1 MKNTP
6 QQTNNSSKPPVAEA
20 AQDSRQ
26 IQLAQIEN
34 NSKRATAQRSFLA
47 TISDSPRMTAQR
59 RRIESYIGSSQPE
72 APSRTG
78 PQINQQHNIQ
88 RLKKLEDEENPLNMP
103 LPVAEKPLVQDKF
116 APAGEKA
123 IQLKDDID
131 ARPTPIAKT
140 TKSILQKKC
149 SRCEAEEKSQKK
161 PPTELIQTKDIK
173 DNIPNPTN
181 FKSGKKNRIN
191 AASGKNSSRSHSA
204 FIQFKLKIGAPD
216 DIYEKEAD
224 SVADKVVKLH
234 ESKVQLFAPAVIQTK
249 CAACEAEE
257 KEAVQRKELP
267 SGPSIT
273 SAGNK
278 ENAIPQANPLS
289 GKESAPAI
297 TPAPKAS
304 ALRLPN
310 ANDEAL
316 QLKEEKEEE
325 LSEISMKTFAGD
337 GGQAPE
343 GIENSLNQSKG
354 AGHSLPQNIRSFME
368 QSIGADFSAVKIHN
382 DSNAVQ
388 MSRNLNAQAFTHG
401 SDIYFNSGKYNP
413 VSTEGKHL
421 LAHELT
427 HVVQQNQGVQKKII
441 QRAPVD
447 EPEKNSV
454 IDYKKTKTDNLQSW
468 YEQYK
473 FFNLFKEIDVY
484 PGSTPIAYANHVYDL
499 QTKLESAFAGKW
511 TAKEAGILEPAVTA
525 DSVLYKLLDIAVHYH
540 ADPAAHNGFNTKLLE
555 RIYLYFND
563 FEDMPPPLI
572 SEYFAGIR
580 QLELVN
586 RNKRFSIH
594 SDDRGDY
601 VRQLQAALLALNYD
615 IGADL
620 KQNKET
626 QAKEPSGVFGKGTKQ
641 AVIEFQKDSGF
652 EGKDV
657 DGIVGQTTLRL
668 LDKRIGAPAFKSP
681 SVSAGT
687 AFAFHIPLS
696 ASDLLLDKDTL
707 KADLLKR
714 TLKVAFPVTE
724 DQIDVLARS
733 GWHWTIYKE
742 PTQADVDV
750 GYMKVTIRK
759 SSYQSVMGK
768 IDESAGDKSGEPV
781 QEKLEKQTLDLL
793 KTGKLYSLN
802 QDIKS
807 LESVIA
813 SERKGDPDMHGRDI
827 NWTEVRKD
835 EARLEI
841 LKKERQEELN
851 RLGIT
856 LDDYE
861 KLQTD
866 FIGNFEK
873 FAVLIAFRML
883 SDNEM
888 QANIEAQHY
897 AKMEEVAAIKA
908 VFADLASKYSDS
920 EKLWWESVSLEAGK
934 DKGYYSG
941 SADYRS
947 KNQSSHGDIDV
958 DTSEPSRYYNDKNV
972 ADMYQKPS
980 SFFTQWREKE
990 NTVVAS
996 LQNAVKKFPILAHP
1010 KLELRRNAE
1019 KDAAMADEA
1028 IQKMLLGLINGS
1040 GDEKGI
1046 KQNIEDTR
1054 KALTEHREKI
1064 WELPVVI
1071 IKAQYAL
1078 GVIEGVP
1085 AALIKAKQD
1094 AVANKS
1100 FWEGVS
1106 LAVLGISLGLLALAS
1121 GPIGWLALA
1130 ASIGVGAYDAA
1141 RTYNEITFKKTT
1153 ANTALDPESAL
1164 GTDDPSYFWF
1174 WVSLVSVG
1182 LDVAQA
1188 AKLLKSIKK
1197 GIDLAEGVTKSLTD
1211 AKAAKALELAQAGG
1225 SSTSKGKAI
1234 VKEIEEID
1242 QALTKISPTE
1252 FAKNIELLKP
1262 LKDNPMAVVVMGEAL
1277 KDKKIVKA
1285 VTELGKLVEKD
1296 MFESSLKFYAGVG
1309 RNSLDEL
1316 PELMRLIKEGN
1327 LGINKPLMIELLSD
1341 PRTQRVL
1348 LDSQDPAFVLSQFKA
1363 WNTAVEAGKSQS
1375 FVKFLEAE
1383 NQITKLASDTKLVDM
1398 FGESFATLP
1407 NAVKNTYIMRTVEPR
1422 LLHAFHNG
1430 GLSPELKKALEVV
1443 LNSDIL
1449 AQSTRLSSA
1458 QQRMLREIRVLGSV
1472 IESQSDFSKVVSLLD
1487 NPASRRALWEGA
1499 SQLAG
1504 KDKYVELILKAN
1516 AGKQPA
1522 ADVFDDLIRIGP
1534 MTDEG
1539 TIQSL
1544 LTPAGQKLRQ
1554 ALAASPEA
1562 VAVLKKCASPCLP
1575 AFVTPD
1581 QVKQVAQIMSGKS
1594 KDDAL
1599 RIREFLYANRGSEDG
1614 FKSALSSLETNFADA
1629 IKDIKL
1635 PVLAKPVGFTASD
1648 EALRAI
1654 LNLGLPVSE
1663 LNKIMAKAAA
1673 VKGGSEIISD
1683 LLRVLQFEKNISLSH
1698 FDKLLK
1704 GLSEGSDVEFRA
1716 ARHLLDEAERFANA
1730 STDEIKKFKYIGL
1743 EKADLLL
1750 GRFSLTELN
1759 TLMNAR
1765 WSESFVNSLYDLA
1778 EKMPTLKFDEI
1789 KALVTKAGGGKALGD
1804 LGRLREILSIVKAP
1818 STSYDEAA
1826 KAIQA
1831 ADSFAADVARAMKDP
1846 ATGYDAM
1853 VKLIWGESVA
1863 VEGGAI
1869 KVTEALGKSGSDA
1882 YQTVFQLGK
1891 GESLAKNMVSGG
1903 ALSKDKWKV
1912 FRKVID
1918 DANIATSIK
1927 NNIIG
1932 EMWTRVNAEAFQELG
1947 YKVYREVG
1955 ITNGTTLAKAD
1966 IILEKGNEIIVLEC
1980 KSGGATY
1987 SKGQDIIYPLLQDGK
2002 FKSVM
2007 LNGDE
2012 ALAKRFADPASK
2024 IKFITAREAEIIK

>member
-1 MKNTP
+1 MASELRMQGGTMKAAP
-6 QQTNNSSKPPVAEA
+6 KQTNPDSSHSTNEA
-20 AQDSRQ
+20 TQDSWQ
-26 IQLAQIEN
+26 KQLAQTEN
-34 NSKRATAQRSFLA
+34 NSKEATAQRCFLA
-47 TISDSPRMTAQR
+47 GIPDSPRMTAQR
-59 RRIESYIGSSQPE
+59 QRIESYMSTNRQAVAPSHPSSQTNRQP
-72 APSRTG
+72 
-78 PQINQQHNIQ
+78 NIQ
-88 RLKKLEDEENPLNMP
+88 RLKKRAATGD
-103 LPVAEKPLVQDKF
+103 
-116 APAGEKA
+116 KA
-123 IQLKDDID
+123 IQMMEGADT
-131 ARPTPIAKT
+131 TPAPV
-140 TKSILQKKC
+140 TKKAESFLQRKC
-149 SRCEAEEKSQKK
+149 SRCEAEENIQKK
-161 PPTELIQTKDIK
+161 PFPELIQAKDVK
-173 DNIPNPTN
+173 DAVPNPIN
-181 FKSGKKNRIN
+181 FE
-191 AASGKNSSRSHSA
+191 AHENSSHSHSA
-204 FIQFKLKIGAPD
+204 AIQFKLKIGAPN
-216 DIYEKEAD
+216 DIYEQEAD
-224 SVADKVVKLH
+224 SVADKVVKLQ
-234 ESKVQLFAPAVIQTK
+234 ESEVHSSAPAIVQTK
-249 CAACEAEE
+249 CAACEAED
-257 KEAVQRKELP
+257 KEAIQRKKLP
-267 SGPSIT
+267 SDPAKISEGI
-273 SAGNK
+273 GK
-278 ENAIPQANPLS
+278 NALTQTPLS
-289 GKESAPAI
+289 PSEPTSTI
-297 TPAPKAS
+297 TPAPKTS
-304 ALRLPN
+304 VLRLPN
-310 ANDEAL
+310 ANDEEL

-325 LSEISMKTFAGD
+325 LSEISMKSFGGD
-337 GGQAPE
+337 EPRAPE
-343 GIENSLNQSKG
+343 SIENSLSQSKG
-354 AGHSLPQNIRSFME
+354 AGSYLPNNIRAFME

-388 MSRNLNAQAFTHG
+388 MSKNLNAQAFTHG
-401 SDIYFNSGKYNP
+401 NDIYFNSGKYNP
-413 VSTEGKHL
+413 ASSEGTHL
-421 LAHELT
+421 LAHELA
-427 HVVQQNQGVQKKII
+427 HVVQQNQGLQKKVI

-447 EPEKNSV
+447 EPKKNSV
-454 IDYKKTKTDNLQSW
+454 IDYDKAKSDNLKSW

-473 FFNLFKEIDVY
+473 FYNLFKEIDVY
-484 PGSTPIAYANHVYDL
+484 PGSTPIAYANHVYEL
-499 QTKLESAFAGKW
+499 QIKLEEAFPGKW
-511 TAKEAGILEPAVTA
+511 AAKEAGILEPAITA
-525 DSVLYKLLDIAVHYH
+525 DSVLYKLLDTAIHYH
-540 ADPAAHNGFNTKLLE
+540 SDPTAHNGFNTKLLE
-555 RIYLYFND
+555 RLYQYFNE
-563 FEDMPPPLI
+563 FESSPPPLI
-572 SEYFAGIR
+572 SEYFAGVR
-580 QLELVN
+580 QLEMVN
-586 RNKRFSIH
+586 RNKRFYIQF
-594 SDDRGDY
+594 DDRGDY

-620 KQNKET
+620 KQDKKT
-626 QAKEPSGVFGKGTKQ
+626 QTKEPSGVFGKGTKQ

-657 DGIVGQTTLRL
+657 DGIVGQMTLRL

-681 SVSAGT
+681 SVSTGT
-687 AFAFHIPLS
+687 AFAFHVPLS
-696 ASDLLLDKDTL
+696 ASDLLIAKDAL
-707 KADLLKR
+707 KTDLLKR

-750 GYMKVTIRK
+750 GYMQVTIGK

-768 IDESAGDKSGEPV
+768 IDETADNKPGEPV

-793 KTGKLYSLN
+793 KTGNLYSLN
-802 QDIKS
+802 QKIKS

-827 NWTEVRKD
+827 NWDEVRKD
-835 EARLEI
+835 EARLEA

-897 AKMEEVAAIKA
+897 AKAEEVAAIKA
-908 VFADLASKYSDS
+908 VLGDLSNKYNDS
-920 EKLWWESVSLEAGK
+920 QKLWWEAVSLEDTAGK
-934 DKGYYSG
+934 DKSYYSSG
-941 SADYRS
+941 ADYRS
-947 KNQSSHGDIDV
+947 KNQSFHGDIDV
-958 DTSEPSRYYNDKNV
+958 DTSDPTRYYNDEN
-972 ADMYQKPS
+972 AAAMYKALEQKPS
-980 SFFTQWREKE
+980 PYFAPWQEKE
-990 NTVVAS
+990 KTVVVS
-996 LQNAVKKFPILAHP
+996 LQDSVKKFPILAHP
-1010 KLELRRNAE
+1010 KLELRRNAG
-1019 KDAAMADEA
+1019 KDAAMADDT
-1028 IQKMLLGLINGS
+1028 IQKLLLAIINGTD
-1040 GDEKGI
+1040 DEKGI

-1054 KALTEHREKI
+1054 KALAENHEKI

-1071 IKAQYAL
+1071 LKAQYAL

-1085 AALIKAKQD
+1085 ATLIKAKQD
-1094 AVANKS
+1094 AVANKA
-1100 FWEGVS
+1100 FWESVG

-1121 GPIGWLALA
+1121 GPAGWLALA

-1141 RTYNEITFKKTT
+1141 RTYSDITFKKTT
-1153 ANTALDPESAL
+1153 ANTALDPVLAL

-1174 WVSLVSVG
+1174 WVSLVSIG
-1182 LDVAQA
+1182 LDVVQA
-1188 AKLLKSIKK
+1188 AKLLKSIAK
-1197 GIDLAEGVTKSLTD
+1197 GIDLAEGVTKGLSE
-1211 AKAAKALELAQAGG
+1211 AKAAKELELLKAGG

-1234 VKEIEEID
+1234 LKEIEEID
-1242 QALTKISPTE
+1242 QALSKISSTE
-1252 FAKNIELLKP
+1252 FAENIKLLEP
-1262 LKDNPMAVVVMGEAL
+1262 LKSNPMAVVVMGEAL

-1285 VTELGKLVEKD
+1285 VTALGKLVEKE

-1316 PELMRLIKEGN
+1316 PELMRLIKEGG
-1327 LGINKPLMIELLSD
+1327 LGANKRLMTELLSD

-1348 LDSQDPAFVLSQFKA
+1348 LDTQDPAFVLGQFEA
-1363 WNTAVEAGKSQS
+1363 WNKAIGAGKSQS
-1375 FVKFLEAE
+1375 FVSFLEAE
-1383 NQITKLASDTKLVDM
+1383 NQITKLATDTKLVDM
-1398 FGESFATLP
+1398 FGESFATLS
-1407 NAVKNTYIMRTVEPR
+1407 NVVKNTYIMRTVEPR
-1422 LLHAFHNG
+1422 LLHAFHTG
-1430 GLSPELKKALEVV
+1430 GLSPELKKALEVL
-1443 LNSDIL
+1443 LNSDVL

-1458 QQRMLREIRVLGSV
+1458 QQRMLREIRILGGV
-1472 IESQSDFSKVVSLLD
+1472 IETQSDFSKVVSLLD

-1522 ADVFDDLIRIGP
+1522 ADVLDDLIRIGP

-1544 LTPAGQKLRQ
+1544 LAPAGQKLRQ

-1575 AFVTPD
+1575 TFVTAE
-1581 QVKQVAQIMSGKS
+1581 QVNQVALIMSGKS
-1594 KDDAL
+1594 KDDLL

-1629 IKDIKL
+1629 LKDIKL
-1635 PVLAKPVGFTASD
+1635 PVLTKPVGFTASD

-1673 VKGGSEIISD
+1673 VKGGSEIITD
-1683 LLRVLQFEKNISLSH
+1683 LMRVLQFEKNVSLSH

-1704 GLSEGSDVEFRA
+1704 GLAEGSDIEFRA

-1730 STDEIKKFKYIGL
+1730 SAAGLKKFKYSGL
-1743 EKADLLL
+1743 EKADILL

-1765 WSESFVNSLYDLA
+1765 WSESFVNSLYEVAD
-1778 EKMPTLKFDEI
+1778 KMPTLKFDEI
-1789 KALVTKAGGGKALGD
+1789 KALITRAGGSKAPGD
-1804 LGRLREILSIVKAP
+1804 LGRLREILSTVKAP
-1818 STSYDEAA
+1818 STSYDEAV
-1826 KAIQA
+1826 KIIQA
-1831 ADSFAADVARAMKDP
+1831 ADSFAADVAKAMKDP

-1863 VEGGAI
+1863 VEGGSI

-1891 GESLAKNMVSGG
+1891 GDSLAKNMVSGG

-1918 DANIATSIK
+1918 DSNIATSIK

-1932 EMWTRVNAEAFQELG
+1932 EMWTRVNAEAYQELG

-2012 ALAKRFADPASK
+2012 ALAKKFADPASK
-2024 IKFITAREAEIIK
+2024 IKFITARESEIIK